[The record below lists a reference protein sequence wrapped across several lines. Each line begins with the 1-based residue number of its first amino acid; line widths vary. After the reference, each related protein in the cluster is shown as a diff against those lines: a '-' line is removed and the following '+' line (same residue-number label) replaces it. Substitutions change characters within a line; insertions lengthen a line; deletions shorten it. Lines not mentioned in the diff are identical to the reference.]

1 MGNRTS
7 TKSAIWFD
15 YFPTE
20 IFILIFEYLST
31 NDILYTFFHLND
43 RLKDF
48 LLENHNYSTYFE
60 LPKSNLNFWRKIV
73 PLISSR
79 IECLHINT
87 IYFPFPLNSFS
98 NVKSIIISSSHG
110 FADEELKS
118 ILMSEQFQRLETFRI
133 ISNDRSSTC
142 YDNNNGYF
150 NDHYQILNEVLTNRT
165 SLKIFEYSFVLPPL
179 RLLSID
185 HYEMNCILQSLTLIL
200 TNYEDIFSLV
210 EYTPHLNYLNIQSKP
225 LSRSV
230 RLNKKLNLKLE
241 RFQLRLTTN
250 HSAES
255 LIDFDQLMNNIQPF
269 SSSLI
274 CLSLNLADLD
284 IFNRN
289 QIPFDFV
296 KLKQWLESMLQLKQF
311 HFYAKL
317 IEHFNINRFMPIE
330 LQNWFW
336 LEHNLL
342 FGMHGNYLYTL
353 PFHFDHLHLFPS
365 RFQIT
370 KSNHFG
376 IQINNSQLWYKV
388 KSIQL
393 DLRQQYHTNF
403 IHDIKMKLPNLSSI
417 RFLGTFHTPKHE
429 TLISFANI
437 NEGNDTDTI
446 LDKLT
451 TINFS
456 GLVEREREWLTNSL
470 PNLRYLIL
478 SAKEL
483 SSLEFSLKCNQFRL
497 PFQLENDL
505 HSIFKQLDHID
516 HIYFSNIKHI
526 TISLNDRWTLS
537 TESIDLLLK
546 ILKQSKHLQTILIY
560 ISRNPKYD
568 EIDSTEEKLHKFLDR
583 LSKSKLRKTYEIKCF
598 RRYCFIFK
606 VDIR

>member
-1 MGNRTS
+1 MGNKTS
-7 TKSAIWFD
+7 TKSATWFD
-15 YFPTE
+15 HFPTE
-20 IFILIFEYLST
+20 IVILIFEYLST

-43 RLKDF
+43 RLKNF
-48 LLENHNYSTYFE
+48 LLENHYYSTYFE
-60 LPKSNLNFWRKIV
+60 LPRTNLNLWRKIV
-73 PLISSR
+73 PLISCR

-87 IYFPFPLNSFS
+87 IYFSFPLNSFS
-98 NVKSIIISSSHG
+98 NIKSIIISSSHG

-118 ILMSEQFQRLETFRI
+118 ILISEQFQRLETFRI

-142 YDNNNGYF
+142 YNIYL
-150 NDHYQILNEVLTNRT
+150 NDHSQILNEVFTNRT
-165 SLKIFEYSFVLPPL
+165 SLKIFEYSFVLLPL
-179 RLLSID
+179 KFVHID
-185 HYEMNCILQSLTLIL
+185 HYQMNCILQSLTLIL

-210 EYTPHLNYLNIQSKP
+210 EYTPNLKYLNIQSKP

-230 RLNKKLNLKLE
+230 RLIKKLNLKLE
-241 RFQLRLTTN
+241 RFELKLTTN

-274 CLSLNLADLD
+274 FLSLNLADLD

-317 IEHFNINRFMPIE
+317 IEYFNINRFMSTE

-342 FGMHGNYLYTL
+342 FGMHGKYLYTL
-353 PFHFDHLHLFPS
+353 PFHFDHLHQFPS

-370 KSNHFG
+370 KSNNLG
-376 IQINNSQLWYKV
+376 IPINNSRLWYNV
-388 KSIQL
+388 KSIEL
-393 DLRQQYHTNF
+393 ALTQQFDTNF

-417 RFLGTFHTPKHE
+417 RFLGTCHAPKHE
-429 TLISFANI
+429 PHISFANM
-437 NEGNDTDTI
+437 NEGNNTDSI
-446 LDKLT
+446 LEKLT

-456 GLVEREREWLTNSL
+456 GLIEREKEWLTNSL
-470 PNLRYLIL
+470 SNLRYLIF
-478 SAKEL
+478 SSKEL
-483 SSLEFSLKCNQFRL
+483 SSLEFSLKFNQFRL
-497 PFQLENDL
+497 PFQIENDL

-516 HIYFSNIKHI
+516 QIYLSNIKHI

-537 TESIDLLLK
+537 TESANLLLK

-568 EIDSTEEKLHKFLDR
+568 ETDLTEEKLHKFVDR
-583 LSKSKLRKTYEIKCF
+583 LSRSKLRKTYEIKCF
-598 RRYCFIFK
+598 RRYCIIFK
-606 VDIR
+606 IDIR